1 MWLSRSAAGGNSR
14 TAETGTV
21 AIGGSSV
28 LRASATVQADRV
40 QSYAPY
46 GYSAFAPSGEDI
58 LLISSADG
66 TAGAGTR
73 MKDEE
78 LSEGEISITSLSGGR
93 IFLKSDGSV
102 QINGFIFTA
111 DGEVKNSKGETVL

>member
-1 MWLSRSAAGGNSR
+1 MWLSRKFGSDNGTSAEN
-14 TAETGTV
+14 GTV
-21 AIGGSSV
+21 AIGGSAT
-28 LRASATVQADRV
+28 LRASATVQSDRV

-46 GYSAFAPSGEDI
+46 GYCAFAPSGEDI

-73 MKDEE
+73 MKDET

-93 IFLKSDGSV
+93 ILLKADGSV
-102 QINGFIFTA
+102 VINGFVFTA
-111 DGEVKNSKGETVL
+111 DGVVKNPKGEIVL